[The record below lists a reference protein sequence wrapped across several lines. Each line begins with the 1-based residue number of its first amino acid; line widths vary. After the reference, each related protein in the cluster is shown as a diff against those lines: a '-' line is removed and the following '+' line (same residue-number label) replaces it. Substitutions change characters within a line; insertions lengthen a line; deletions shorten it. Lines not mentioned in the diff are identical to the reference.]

1 MMSEPYKTFLTYVSV
16 IVLIYIA
23 QTLFKISSTRKD
35 GTFDFKKLIDG
46 IIDYAIYFV
55 GIMVFF
61 FAGCLIPDFKTIPIN
76 GNSFSITDGLTLIAV
91 ALIGIQSVKCFKNIK
106 ETFSVKDSDIKGNND
121 ELTGYGNNG

>member
-1 MMSEPYKTFLTYVSV
+1 MNEPYKTFLTYVSV

-61 FAGCLIPDFKTIPIN
+61 FAGCLIPDFKIIPIN
-76 GNSFSITDGLTLIAV
+76 GNNFSITDGLTLIAV

-106 ETFSVKDSDIKGNND
+106 ETFNVKDSDIKGNND